1 MNPANFF
8 SFHRAGILKDYG
20 TPPKV
25 YGQMLKVSRRKR
37 KIRKRKV

>member
-1 MNPANFF
+1 MNLPFF
-8 SFHRAGILKDYG
+8 NRFTYVIQRDYG

-37 KIRKRKV
+37 KVRKRNV